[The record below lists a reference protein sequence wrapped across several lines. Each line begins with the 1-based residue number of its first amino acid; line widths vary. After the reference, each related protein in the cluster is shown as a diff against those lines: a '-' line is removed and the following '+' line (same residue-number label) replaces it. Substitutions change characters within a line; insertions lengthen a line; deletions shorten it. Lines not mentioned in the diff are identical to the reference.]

1 MFFSFDLLF
10 TLRANQTLAKLKCLS
25 NFSSEYQNS
34 YNCREKK
41 QYSHKTSRF
50 FMTTKYFRNLCRVRC
65 IYIFMYWEMI
75 KPKKPLLLEDVWH
88 ANYTCTWPEVN
99 KGFVFFFLT
108 SISWIHQNS
117 EFREFVNLYI
127 IVLLTSFVVMCH
139 TLLNISLNS

>member
-1 MFFSFDLLF
+1 MFFNFDLLF

-34 YNCREKK
+34 YNCREKNNTVIK
-41 QYSHKTSRF
+41 LLDFLWQ
-50 FMTTKYFRNLCRVRC
+50 RNIFGTYVAWDAY
-65 IYIFMYWEMI
+65 IYIHVLRND
-75 KPKKPLLLEDVWH
+75 KTKKPLLLDVWH

-139 TLLNISLNS
+139 TLLNISLNN